1 VRLQLLALVAS
12 LAGIG
17 ISIYLT
23 VVHYSTIP
31 LACPAGAVINCENV
45 LSSSFAVIGGSGVP
59 TSASGIVWFAASA
72 GLALALSLGGRP
84 QLARVQLAWSAIG
97 LVTVV
102 YLVYVEIV
110 KLGAVC
116 IWCSAAHVLVVLI
129 LLIALS
135 QPQGDRV
142 RS

>member
-1 VRLQLLALVAS
+1 MLAFVAS

-31 LACPAGAVINCENV
+31 LACPAGVVINCEDV
-45 LSSSFAVIGGSGVP
+45 LSSSFGVIAGSGVP
-59 TSASGIVWFAASA
+59 TSAAGIVWFAASA

-102 YLVYVEIV
+102 YLVYIEIV
-110 KLGAVC
+110 KLGVVC
-116 IWCSAAHVLVVLI
+116 LWCSAAHVLVVLI
-129 LLIALS
+129 LLIAVS
-135 QPQGDRV
+135 QPQGDRA
-142 RS
+142 RP